1 MFFIYLIFSLCL
13 PGYISPA
20 FGVPHSH
27 AFEVVSGSDHPHF
40 GVVKEA
46 FQTIIAPL
54 YGNQEVPLRK
64 IACGYDRTCLLLTQ
78 GNEPRG
84 LLLFKKELSNEY
96 ENLGIQ
102 NSLEV
107 KTLCL
112 LNSHKYGKQGFGTKL
127 LNRAKD
133 EARKL
138 GASGVHL
145 TISQKL
151 GVLGFYLGQDFCQ
164 KTVWRN
170 KFQQEDNELLLYW
183 RNQQEDL

>member
-20 FGVPHSH
+20 CAVPHGH
-27 AFEVVSGSDHPHF
+27 AFELVSGRNHPQF
-40 GVVKEA
+40 GVIRETFK
-46 FQTIIAPL
+46 TKIAPL
-54 YGNQEVPLRK
+54 YGDQEKALNK
-64 IACGYDRTCLLLTQ
+64 IACGCDRTCLLLTQ

-112 LNSHKYGKQGFGTKL
+112 VNLREDKGQGFGTTL

-133 EARKL
+133 EAQTR

-145 TISQKL
+145 TISESL
-151 GVLGFYLGQDFCQ
+151 GVLGFYRGQGFCQ
-164 KTVWRN
+164 KTIWPN
-170 KFQQEDNELLLYW
+170 KFQQGDNELLLYW
-183 RNQQEDL
+183 RNPQGDL